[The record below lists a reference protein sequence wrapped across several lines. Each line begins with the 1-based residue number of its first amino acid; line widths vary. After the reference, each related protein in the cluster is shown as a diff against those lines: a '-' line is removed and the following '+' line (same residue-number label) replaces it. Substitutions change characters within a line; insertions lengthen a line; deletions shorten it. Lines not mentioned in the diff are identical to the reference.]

1 MLHVLVSYA
10 IAVHQQFS
18 KMETQKL
25 LISKGFDLQRCIQRH
40 KSPLTALKTRVFY
53 HRNGQKTRDAQYAV
67 PYAAGK
73 TIAPEKLSRAG
84 IGFMPIGKNGH
95 CLEYYTQ
102 PNTDKDWE
110 TTYGVDDW
118 KAKSWRDSYGIQ
130 IYTGEPSGE
139 LTSLDFEYEIIRDHP
154 QPFLDTLSRLCEL
167 TENPLL
173 VISKSGG
180 LRFECRTSG
189 YVHPKTEQRSV
200 ATWKNHHEHKELYLE
215 IFGEKGLSRYDARYE
230 IYTGSLLNI
239 PVIDHH
245 ALFEIVDQLREQIGE
260 PRPEKPTAKPQ
271 PTQTPEKREKAGN
284 ATAIKIVDGLP
295 EGIAWHERKDG
306 SFESLRGDYPCH
318 VTKHKNSHG
327 AAQYYQQTDGQIDA
341 FCHNCQQSWIVKHSD
356 RTARINEIR
365 AGRLSPLAVNRLPSK
380 LAHKEQFSGVFDTL
394 AKAREKIADILKST
408 GRVFG
413 LRADTGVGKNYES
426 ASYVIDGGSLLQ
438 TAPTSELAAELE
450 GRMSGRGIAV
460 FRYRGLM
467 YHWKD
472 GEDVHLRFP
481 QDAPCIQASRCEAY
495 RQKGGNMYQVICPS
509 CPVLP
514 ECLIAGYRS
523 QANQA
528 AMAAA
533 VLMPIPDAFT
543 NPTYRGFLKPYLAA
557 YMETERLCIVDE
569 ADVFK
574 LFVGCRLTKDR
585 LKAIMAMWKDHTV
598 AVFAEKVLTLCEIH
612 DAPYKIAD
620 LLSDYTEKELQ
631 IIKRRLQ
638 QVKVDVVS
646 NFGGTETRVMSLD
659 DAVKDGYI
667 SAVTDADIAVLP
679 EVDGNWG
686 LIDQLQAFFNHYRR
700 PEDAP
705 MAYHEGVLRW
715 VVPPVVD
722 KKVWKLGLMSATLD
736 GELLR
741 RALPDAEMHDLPPVG
756 WDDGAKVYQLRTHKA
771 PRRTVYD
778 LEKVKDETTGKEK
791 WVPIRFSSTGQRLWH
806 LVEQEIRSTPE
817 KRHGIISYKQ
827 VLEWIAPEI
836 DELEIQAVANFG
848 GLVGLDTNFE
858 NVDTLWVLFAP
869 EVPPSELEWNARMVF
884 GNDTERLSFDR
895 GEDGHWVDARVQQVF
910 DACVIAELVQAVGRG
925 RLVLYAKRVVV
936 VSALALPGITERAV
950 LFDETDWEVAGGLA
964 NLASV
969 VADRE
974 AAELEV
980 SGDVRAYA
988 EATGVSKRWAYKR
1001 TEKPRKQS
1009 KAERDAE
1016 IVRLHREGQKQ
1027 ADIVS
1032 HISKHFGKINQG
1044 TVSRVIQKNM
1054 QN

>member
-1 MLHVLVSYA
+1 
-10 IAVHQQFS
+10 
-18 KMETQKL
+18 METQKL
-25 LISKGFDLQRCIQRH
+25 LIYKGFDLQRCIQRH

-53 HRNGQKTRDAQYAV
+53 HRNGQKKRYAQYAV

-73 TIAPEKLSRAG
+73 TIDPEKLSRAG
-84 IGFMPIGKNGH
+84 LGFLPIAKSGFCPEKYGAEAGKN
-95 CLEYYTQ
+95 
-102 PNTDKDWE
+102 WE
-110 TTYGVDDW
+110 TTYRVSDW
-118 KAKSWRDSYGIQ
+118 KAKSWRDAYGIQ
-130 IYTGEPSGE
+130 IYTGEPSGY
-139 LTSLDFEYEIIRDHP
+139 LTSLDFEYEIVRDHP
-154 QPFLDTLSRLCEL
+154 QPFLDTLDRLCEL

-180 LRFECRTSG
+180 LRFECRTPG
-189 YVHPKTEQRSV
+189 YIHPKTEQRSV

-245 ALFEIVDQLREQIGE
+245 ALFEIVDELREQIGE
-260 PRPEKPTAKPQ
+260 PRPEKATAKPQ
-271 PTQTPEKREKAGN
+271 PTQTPEKREKAPH
-284 ATAIKIVDGLP
+284 TTPVKIVDGLP
-295 EGIAWHERKDG
+295 DGIAWRERKDG
-306 SFESLRGDYPCH
+306 SFESVRGDYPCR
-318 VTKHKNSHG
+318 VTKHTNSHG
-327 AAQYYQQTDGQIDA
+327 AAQYYRQTDGQIDA
-341 FCHNCQQSWIVKHSD
+341 FCHNCQHPWIVKHSD

-380 LAHKEQFSGVFDTL
+380 LPHKEQFSGVFDTL
-394 AKAREKIADILKST
+394 AKARAKIADILKST

-426 ASYVIDGGSLLQ
+426 ASYVIDGGALLQ
-438 TAPTSELAAELE
+438 TPPTSELAVEQE
-450 GRMSGRGIAV
+450 DRMSERGIAV

-467 YHWKD
+467 YHWQD

-481 QDAPCIQASRCEAY
+481 HDAPCIQASRCEAY

-509 CPVLP
+509 CPVLS

-574 LFVGCRLTKDR
+574 LFVGCTLTKDR

-598 AVFAEKVLTLCEIH
+598 AEFAEKVLTLCEIH
-612 DAPYKIAD
+612 EAPYKIAEV
-620 LLSDYTEKELQ
+620 LSDYTETELQ
-631 IIKRRLQ
+631 VIKRRLQ

-646 NFGGTETRVMSLD
+646 SFGGTETRVMSLD
-659 DAVKDGYI
+659 AAVKDGYI
-667 SAVTDADIAVLP
+667 SAVTDADIAGLI

-686 LIDQLQAFFNHYRR
+686 LIDQLQAFFDHYRH

-705 MAYHEGVLRW
+705 MAYHDGVLRW

-722 KKVWKLGLMSATLD
+722 EKVWKLGFMSATLN
-736 GELLR
+736 GELLQ

-756 WDDGAKVYQLRTHKA
+756 WEDGAEMYQLRTHKA

-791 WVPIRFSSTGQRLWH
+791 WVPMGFSDTGRRLWH
-806 LVEQEIRSTPE
+806 LAEQEIRSTPE
-817 KRHGIISYKQ
+817 RRHGIISYKQ

-836 DELEIQAVANFG
+836 AELGVEAVANFG
-848 GLVGLDTNFE
+848 GLVGLDTKFE

-884 GNDTERLSFDR
+884 GNDTEPLSFDR
-895 GEDGHWVDARVQQVF
+895 GADGHWVDARVQQVF

-936 VSALALPGITERAV
+936 VSALPLPGITERAV

-980 SGDVRAYA
+980 SGDVHAYA

-1001 TEKPRKQS
+1001 TEKARKQS
-1009 KAERDAE
+1009 KAERNAEVKRRAAAGETQQQIADALG
-1016 IVRLHREGQKQ
+1016 VGL
-1027 ADIVS
+1027 A
-1032 HISKHFGKINQG
+1032 
-1044 TVSRVIQKNM
+1044 TVNRVLNPK
-1054 QN
+1054 